1 MVTLVRVSATGES
14 SGLAWSHF
22 KITTD
27 RALPVNRI
35 RTRRP
40 HCALLA
46 LGFAC
51 AQAGCGT
58 DLGMPTAEALG
69 VAQVEARI
77 PACPVPSADSSPLRV
92 DTLATG
98 LEVPWG
104 VTFLPDGRALV
115 TERPGRI
122 RVLTPEGVLLPDPWA
137 EVEVYSEPGYEIGL
151 LGIDVRPGSAPAEVY
166 VAATL
171 RHVADNP
178 FARVAGG
185 LARRLARAVDSERG
199 HAVTLEVLR
208 LVDVDGRGVDPRPI
222 VSGLPAAPI
231 HGGGS
236 VRFGPDGAL
245 YVSNGDAAEP
255 ARAQDPASTRG
266 KILRYAADG
275 SVPADNPV
283 PGSPVFASGVRH
295 VQGLDW
301 LPGPGDLLATD
312 HGPTGLPAEGFR
324 TDQDELSAVAP
335 GANLGWP
342 IVTGATSG
350 GTFTSS
356 IAVWSPALAP
366 GGLVVYRGESPTWQ
380 GSVFVTGLR
389 GASLRRLELERAG
402 STTAVACEEVLLAG
416 THGRLRL
423 ARSAPDGSLWIGTSN
438 RDGRGTPRGSDDLLL
453 RLRPPEP

>member
-1 MVTLVRVSATGES
+1 M
-14 SGLAWSHF
+14 
-22 KITTD
+22 
-27 RALPVNRI
+27 NRI
-35 RTRRP
+35 PTRRP
-40 HCALLA
+40 RRRALLA
-46 LGFAC
+46 LGLAWT
-51 AQAGCGT
+51 QTGCSD
-58 DLGMPTAEALG
+58 DLDLPTAEALG
-69 VAQVEARI
+69 ITQVDARI
-77 PACPVPSADSSPLRV
+77 PACPVTSAGSSPLRV

-137 EVEVYSEPGYEIGL
+137 EVEVYSEPGSEVGL
-151 LGIDVRPGSAPAEVY
+151 LGIDMRPGSRPAEVY

-178 FARVAGG
+178 FARVVGG
-185 LARRLARAVDSERG
+185 LARRLTRAVDSERG

-208 LVDVDGRGVDPRPI
+208 LVDVDGRGVDPNR
-222 VSGLPAAPI
+222 VVGGLPAGPI

-266 KILRYAADG
+266 KILRYTADG

-295 VQGLDW
+295 VQGFDW

-312 HGPTGLPAEGFR
+312 HGPTGLAAEDFR
-324 TDQDELSAVAP
+324 TDQDELNAVAP

-350 GTFTSS
+350 GTFTSPF
-356 IAVWSPALAP
+356 AVWSPALAP
-366 GGLVVYRGESPTWQ
+366 GGLVVYRGDSPTWQ
-380 GSVFVTGLR
+380 GSVFVTGL
-389 GASLRRLELERAG
+389 GGTSLRRLELERTG
-402 STTAVACEEVLLAG
+402 STIAVACEEVLLAG
-416 THGRLRL
+416 SHGRLRL
-423 ARSAPDGSLWIGTSN
+423 AGSAPDGTLWIGTSN
-438 RDGRGTPRGSDDLLL
+438 RDGRGLPQERDDLLL